1 MPRPADRR
9 LHPLPRATR
18 ALRAGVLLA
27 ASLFTA
33 NAQAVFF
40 TFDQGPREIT
50 MRVGPPNTGVAEVA
64 FNVAGSNLSPA
75 PTEVAASTGAVEVEA
90 TWQRPGFSGLLS
102 SSTITVDS
110 SAGLVCQ
117 AGSGCGSTVIPFTE
131 VCWTTSD
138 PAPGGGDMV
147 SGCFTGAASQQVG
160 SIGVVVLASQGMR
173 NTLSFRFKNSR
184 VYPAGIYKGRV
195 TFTATLL

>member
-1 MPRPADRR
+1 MPRPARHR
-9 LHPLPRATR
+9 LHPRLRT
-18 ALRAGVLLA
+18 LRAVRAGALLA
-27 ASLFTA
+27 ASLFAA

-40 TFDQGPREIT
+40 TFDQGPREIS
-50 MRVGPPNTGVAEVA
+50 MRVGPPTGVAEVG
-64 FNVAGSNLSPA
+64 FTVSGSNLSPT

-102 SSTITVDS
+102 STTITVDS

-160 SIGVVVLASQGMR
+160 SIGVVLLASQGMR
-173 NTLSFRFKNSR
+173 NTLSFHFKNSR